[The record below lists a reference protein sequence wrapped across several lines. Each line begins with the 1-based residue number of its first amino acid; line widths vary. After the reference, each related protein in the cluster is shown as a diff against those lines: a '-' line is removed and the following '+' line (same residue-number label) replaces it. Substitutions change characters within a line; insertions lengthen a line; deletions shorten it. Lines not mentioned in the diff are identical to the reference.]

1 MAQFEGE
8 SDVEY
13 LGRRLRIMQDSGL
26 NLTVP
31 DIMYGFTVFD
41 APKGNVDAVVDRI
54 EATVLRRQ
62 MGRSFTIGH
71 VAR

>member
-26 NLTVP
+26 NLTAA
-31 DIMYGFTVFD
+31 DIMDGFKVFD
-41 APKGNVDAVVDRI
+41 APKGSADAVADRV
-54 EATVLRRQ
+54 ETAVQRRQ
-62 MGRSFTIGH
+62 TIQRMLAGR
-71 VAR
+71 R

>member
-31 DIMYGFTVFD
+31 DIMYGFTVFEAPRGD
-41 APKGNVDAVVDRI
+41 ADSVADRI
-54 EATVLRRQ
+54 EAMVLRRQ
-62 MGRSFTIGH
+62 MR
-71 VAR
+71 R